1 MRVWKEEE
9 QLLELSLPEE
19 VGEILHGVG
28 PEAGDVAVPAGRGM
42 LLPQSCDSG
51 WQKEIL
57 L

>member
-9 QLLELSLPEE
+9 HLLELSLPEE

-42 LLPQSCDSG
+42 LLPQSGDSG
-51 WQKEIL
+51 
-57 L
+57 